1 MDKLLKLYE
10 NYPVCESKLVA
21 IEIRFTSGLV
31 YSYWDYIRRLIVSKI
46 LKQLMF
52 PKVVGISF
60 TIPAT
65 GEKVKNSSALASLIC
80 R

>member
-31 YSYWDYIRRLIVSKI
+31 YSYWDCFRRLIVSKI

-52 PKVVGISF
+52 PKVVGFSLAIRASW
-60 TIPAT
+60 
-65 GEKVKNSSALASLIC
+65 GEGEDLVFAHLYDL
-80 R
+80 